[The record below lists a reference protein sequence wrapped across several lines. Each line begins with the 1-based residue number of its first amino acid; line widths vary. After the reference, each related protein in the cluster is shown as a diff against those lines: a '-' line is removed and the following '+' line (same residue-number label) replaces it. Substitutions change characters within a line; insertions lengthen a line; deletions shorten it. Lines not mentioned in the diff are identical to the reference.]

1 MLTIK
6 TRVILSYTVVFGLML
21 SGFALL
27 IYKSLRDAAVS
38 KVDSRLESYAD
49 RVEAEIEEQ
58 HSDRRFPNLPDLL
71 DIQTE
76 GLYGVHFR
84 LLNGAG
90 APVLSD
96 TLLGKTAAPSV
107 QPLQGRKTEIQDAW
121 IGRKWYRQVLMPV
134 EIHDRNTYLLQ
145 VAAPMSAVEESLEHL
160 RILFLISIPA
170 VLLIASFA
178 AYVITRAA
186 FKPINTMVEAAK
198 QISAD
203 NLDSRVP
210 LPSVNDEIRQ
220 LGETFNDMIERIHAA
235 FENQRQF
242 IADASHE
249 LRTPLTV
256 ICSEL
261 EFIREHTEDDGVKES
276 IKTSLAEIDRLARM
290 TERMLTLSRLDGSGQ
305 KLNLQTI
312 RLDEVI
318 VDCVQIVRTLAAEKG
333 IDLQLHIEEAVEME
347 ADRDMIKSAILNL
360 LDNALKYTES
370 GGIVSV
376 SLAAATSEPKTVR
389 VEVKD
394 TGTGIAPSDLPH
406 IFKRFYRSAASR
418 SENSGSG
425 LGLAIVEQVVKA
437 HHGTVSLQSE
447 SQRGTAVLLHFPLAL
462 SHPKKA

>member
-21 SGFALL
+21 SGFAFV

-38 KVDSRLESYAD
+38 MLDSRLESYAH
-49 RVEAEIEEQ
+49 RVEAEIEEE
-58 HSDRRFPNLPDLL
+58 HNDHRFPNLPDLL
-71 DIQTE
+71 EIQTE

-84 LLNGAG
+84 LLDGAG

-96 TLLGKTAAPSV
+96 TLLGKAAPPSV
-107 QPLQGRKTEIQDAW
+107 EPLQGRKTEIQDAR
-121 IGRKWYRQVLMPV
+121 IGRKRYRQVLMPV

-145 VAAPMSAVEESLEHL
+145 AAAPMSAVEESLEHL
-160 RILFLISIPA
+160 RLLFLISIPA
-170 VLLIASFA
+170 ALLIASFA

-186 FKPINTMVEAAK
+186 FKPINTMVEAARK
-198 QISAD
+198 ISAD

-210 LPSVNDEIRQ
+210 LPSANDEIRH
-220 LGETFNDMIERIHAA
+220 LGETFNSMIERIHAA

-276 IKTSLAEIDRLARM
+276 IKTSLTEIDRLARM

-318 VDCVQIVRTLAAEKG
+318 VDCVQLVRTLAAEKG
-333 IDLQLHIEEAVEME
+333 IDLKLHIEEAVEME

-360 LDNALKYTES
+360 LDNALRYTES
-370 GGIVSV
+370 GGTVSV
-376 SLAAATSEPKTVR
+376 SLAMVNSDPTAVR
-389 VEVKD
+389 VKVED
-394 TGTGIAPSDLPH
+394 TGVGIAQSDLPH
-406 IFKRFYRSAASR
+406 VFQRFYRSAASR
-418 SENSGSG
+418 VENSGSG
-425 LGLAIVEQVVKA
+425 LGLAIVEEVAKA
-437 HHGTVSLQSE
+437 HGGTVSLQSE
-447 SQRGTAVLLHFPLAL
+447 PYKGTTVLLDFPLTL
-462 SHPKKA
+462 PHPKKA